1 MTLTEEQIEF
11 VERHPGTISATK
23 TGQKLKKKKK
33 SLALVISYR
42 APRQEC
48 SLIKA
53 FSSLHNGVSH
63 AHCFAI
69 QWPPTVSILLRGM

>member
-23 TGQKLKKKKK
+23 TGQKLRKKK

-63 AHCFAI
+63 AHSFAI
-69 QWPPTVSILLRGM
+69 QWPPTVSILPRGM